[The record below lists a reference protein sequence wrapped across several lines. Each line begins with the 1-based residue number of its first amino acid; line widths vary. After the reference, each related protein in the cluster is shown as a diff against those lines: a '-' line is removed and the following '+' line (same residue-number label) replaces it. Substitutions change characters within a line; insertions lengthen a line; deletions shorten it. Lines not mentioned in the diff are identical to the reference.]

1 MIIRECFYHDVS
13 LGDLIMDVEIA
24 PTRKINVMGL
34 DNRSKDNIAWCAASF
49 GATRLY
55 WIDGYLLCL
64 EVYDKSF
71 EEEIKKK
78 EFPISQV
85 CYVKSPKYEKLYEI
99 DKSFQ
104 IPVVNVSD
112 MKLYKA
118 ILKAI
123 LEKEKS
129 DAAPSC

>member
-1 MIIRECFYHDVS
+1 
-13 LGDLIMDVEIA
+13 MDVEIS
-24 PTRKINVMGL
+24 PTKKINVLGL
-34 DNRSKDNIAWCAASF
+34 DNRSRENIAWCAATY
-49 GATRLY
+49 GANRLY

-71 EEEIKKK
+71 EQELKKK
-78 EFPISQV
+78 EFPISQI

-104 IPVVNVSD
+104 IPVVDVSD
-112 MKLYKA
+112 MKLFQG

-123 LEKEKS
+123 LESEKTTEAS
-129 DAAPSC
+129 SKTEAS